1 MLEIG
6 EKQWAPVKNIVKIMD
21 KISSLMMA
29 PNIDSPMNPEAA
41 QDFKNGAWEN
51 KARQQTQQYAK

>member
-1 MLEIG
+1 MDLEGQICADMLEIG

-21 KISSLMMA
+21 KISSLLMA

-41 QDFKNGAWEN
+41 QDFKNGTW
-51 KARQQTQQYAK
+51 